1 MADCQLTTDLTP
13 TDCRDLGV
21 GGLTGAVYFIDYEAW
36 SRATKTPDSGGN
48 GGIEAITLNGTG
60 DKAIKYDLFP
70 NSMTPDSPFTK
81 NDAGQS
87 GFTHTVPMF
96 ISPSNKQAIKNEW
109 VGYGNYRRVVAIL
122 VTNNDVDSVAMVYG
136 RTTGLEL
143 SAYSELP
150 ADQSTGGGFTITLTT
165 PTTTTL
171 EVAPAD
177 AFFNTDRATTVAAL
191 EALLTPAP

>member
-1 MADCQLTTDLTP
+1 MPCQLTTNYTP
-13 TDCRDLGV
+13 SDCRDLGV
-21 GGLTGAVYFIDYEAW
+21 GGTTGSVYFIDYDAW
-36 SRATKTPDSGGN
+36 SRATLNAAASGDGSID
-48 GGIEAITLNGTG
+48 GITLNGTG

-87 GFTHTVPMF
+87 GYTHTVPFFM
-96 ISPSNKQAIKNEW
+96 SPSNKQTYKNDW
-109 VGYGNYRRVVAIL
+109 VGYGNFNRVVAII
-122 VTNNDVDSVAMVYG
+122 VMNNSEVSQVYG

-150 ADQSTGGGFTITLTT
+150 ADQSTGGGFTVTLTT

-171 EVAPAD
+171 EVAPSD
-177 AFFNTDRATTVAAL
+177 SFFNTDRATTIAAL
-191 EALLTPAP
+191 EALLTPVS

>member
-1 MADCQLTTDLTP
+1 MPCQLTTDFTP
-13 TDCRDLGV
+13 SDCRDVGV
-21 GGLTGAVYFIDYEAW
+21 GGLTGAVYFIDYDSW
-36 SRATKTPDSGGN
+36 SRATITDAVSGN
-48 GGIEAITLNGTG
+48 GSIEAITLNGTG
-60 DKAIKYDLFP
+60 DQAIKYDLFP
-70 NSMTPDSPFTK
+70 NSMTPDTPFTK

-96 ISPSNKQAIKNEW
+96 ISPSFRQLKNEW
-109 VGYGNYRRVVAIL
+109 VGYGNFRRVVAII

-171 EVAPAD
+171 EVAPSD
-177 AFFNTDRATTVAAL
+177 AFFNTDRATTIAAL
-191 EALLTPAP
+191 EALLTPVP